1 MAQNIIAII
10 GARKVGKTYVADIA
24 QLFLTGSKRMTPDT
38 KLILAF
44 LELHEMS
51 AEDFY
56 ERSSYEEN
64 KNLLYL
70 YKELK
75 TGDYYTNCFINELQ
89 SHGDV
94 IVDNIYY
101 FKDLAV
107 LIEHGAKIIYVE
119 TTSAKRNEFGY
130 TDNMDRQFYTKEVAT
145 ITSKDVAKWKNTIV
159 VKNTGSPNDLKV
171 QLRQLL

>member
-1 MAQNIIAII
+1 MTNIIAII
-10 GARKVGKTYVADIA
+10 GSRKVGKTYVADIA

-38 KLILAF
+38 KLILDF

-64 KNLLYL
+64 KNLLYCF
-70 YKELK
+70 KELK
-75 TGDYYTNCFINELQ
+75 RGEYYTNCFINELQ
-89 SHGDV
+89 SHTDV

-101 FKDLAV
+101 YKDLAV

-119 TTSAKRNEFGY
+119 TTPAKRTEFGY

-145 ITSKDVAKWKNTIV
+145 ITGKDVAKWKNTIV